1 MVDVFPVTQVLST
14 IPTYTPL
21 ATEREQSL
29 KETEMK
35 MKYN

>member
-14 IPTYTPL
+14 IP
-21 ATEREQSL
+21 TEREQSL